1 MGLGLG
7 LGLGRLGLNM
17 KVKVQ
22 GEYAAG
28 SSCLRTMTTIRVK
41 CNNKLGV
48 DMGAFY
54 FLLLTTLT
62 LRHVVTHITIEGI
75 HSNCGMWLA

>member
-1 MGLGLG
+1 MMSLSVLV
-7 LGLGRLGLNM
+7 LQD
-17 KVKVQ
+17 KVQ
-22 GEYAAG
+22 GECAAG
-28 SSCLRTMTTIRVK
+28 SSCLRTVTTIRVK

-62 LRHVVTHITIEGI
+62 LRHVVSHVTIEGI